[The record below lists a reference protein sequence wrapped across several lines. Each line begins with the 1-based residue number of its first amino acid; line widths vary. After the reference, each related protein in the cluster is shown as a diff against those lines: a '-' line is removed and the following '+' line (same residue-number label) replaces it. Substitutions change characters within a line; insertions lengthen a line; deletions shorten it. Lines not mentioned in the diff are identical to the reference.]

1 MDTRAVL
8 AVVATALYRLASMA
22 FRSYDSPAD
31 AERLASQASL
41 AGPQAFS
48 RAFWQPSR
56 WMMTRS
62 SGFTLLIGWAL
73 LGLFIPIARAQ
84 VDHIVIAAG
93 TDEDRA
99 LQAISNE
106 ADAQKKLTMYQDF
119 VQKFSANPAAVAY
132 GDWQLAQAYQASGDF
147 QKALEYGDKALAGSP
162 HNLDILV
169 SQTNIALQAKNNT
182 SVIDYAARG
191 GEVCQSVG
199 KQPKPEGMSDEDFAR
214 QVTDEKAAI
223 QSNCDFL
230 ESSGVNVISSES
242 DPKARMNDI
251 DKFTSAFPNSK
262 YQGNISSL
270 ALESL
275 SQLNDSARL
284 VAYGEKV
291 LAADPNS
298 IPALL
303 LLANFYGNDS
313 KPGGVAKAISYSQKV
328 IEISKADAP
337 DADKGRKVS
346 AGVAHDTIGWAYL
359 KQDKTS
365 AAIPELKAA
374 AALLKGQDDQQYAR
388 ALYGLGFAYGKLD
401 KLTEAREVLSEA
413 VKIPGP
419 LQSMSQDLLAK
430 VNSARAKGR

>member
-1 MDTRAVL
+1 MERFPAYTVL
-8 AVVATALYRLASMA
+8 ILFSCLA
-22 FRSYDSPAD
+22 FI
-31 AERLASQASL
+31 
-41 AGPQAFS
+41 
-48 RAFWQPSR
+48 
-56 WMMTRS
+56 S
-62 SGFTLLIGWAL
+62 SKTQ
-73 LGLFIPIARAQ
+73 AQ

-93 TDEDRA
+93 SDEDHA

-106 ADAQKKLTMYQDF
+106 ADAQKKLAMYEEF

-147 QKALEYGDKALAGSP
+147 QKALEYGDKALAASP
-162 HNLDILV
+162 HNLDIFV
-169 SQTNIALQAKNNT
+169 SQTNIAMQAKNNAG
-182 SVIDYAARG
+182 VIDYATRG
-191 GEVCQSVG
+191 GEICQSVA
-199 KQPKPEGMSDEDFAR
+199 KQPKPEGMSDEDFAHK
-214 QVTDEKAAI
+214 VSDEKAAI
-223 QSNCDFL
+223 QSSCDFL

-242 DPKARMNDI
+242 DAKTRMNEI
-251 DKFTSAFPNSK
+251 DKFSSAFPNSK
-262 YQGNISSL
+262 YQETVSSL

-275 SQLNDSARL
+275 SQLNDSERL

-298 IPALL
+298 VPALL

-313 KPGGVAKAISYSQKV
+313 KPGSAAKAISYSQKV

-337 DADKGRKVS
+337 DADKSKKIS

-359 KQDKTS
+359 KQQKTS
-365 AAIPELKAA
+365 AAIPELKSA

-401 KLTEAREVLSEA
+401 KLTDAREVLTEA